1 MLKPLFFTMF
11 HLFGWKTAE
20 NQGAMH
26 FSVLKALADDGVAPA
41 FAPLHLLEG
50 KQENPQSFPQVI
62 VDYYNWI
69 IGL

>member
-1 MLKPLFFTMF
+1 
-11 HLFGWKTAE
+11 
-20 NQGAMH
+20 MH

-50 KQENPQSFPQVI
+50 KLENPQSFPQVI